1 MTIGKPMVEKNALS
15 TQYLPKL
22 GSGLHVHESLLP
34 LRTDRKSTA
43 SQPIKVLHVLGRV
56 GFGGTEVGLV
66 RVFRQIDRQR
76 YRFHFCALS
85 GRGGELEDEVRALG
99 GEVHRMRRGKRG
111 FARRFTDLLERER
124 FDAVHASVLYTSG
137 YLLRLAARCGVP
149 VRVALFAA
157 SRPDRVRGLMRKV
170 YRRLM
175 SLWDDRYAGQRVMR
189 GWIDRHATHILGVSR
204 WSLASAWRTDW
215 QSDPRCTVV
224 YDGLDPAEF
233 ELPSDRRGVRREF
246 GVPDA
251 GPLYLHVGRMA
262 EEKNH
267 VRLIE
272 IFSEVLRLQPAASLL
287 LVGRTTVNRGDDS
300 VLRRVRQR
308 LERLGCAG
316 RVVFAGERTDV
327 PRLMKAADA
336 FVFPSLC
343 EGLGDVV
350 LEASAAGTPALC
362 TDLACIREIADRL
375 PGVCCL
381 SLDESDAAWARQ
393 AEAMSRTTPSHQR
406 REAALAAFRRSVF
419 HIRHR
424 TDALCRIW
432 QGSSLETA
440 AKETADG

>member
-1 MTIGKPMVEKNALS
+1 MAEENVLS
-15 TQYLPKL
+15 MQHPPKL
-22 GSGLHVHESLLP
+22 GSGLRVHGSLLP
-34 LRTDRKSTA
+34 LRTDRESSA
-43 SQPIKVLHVLGRV
+43 SRPIKVLHVLGRV

-85 GRGGELEDEVRALG
+85 GRAGELEAEVRALG

-111 FARRFTDLLERER
+111 FARRFTDLLDRER

-137 YLLRLAARCGVP
+137 YLLRLAAGHGVP
-149 VRVALFAA
+149 VRVAMFVN
-157 SRPDRVRGLMRKV
+157 SRTDRVRGLMRKV
-170 YRRLM
+170 YRRAM
-175 SLWDDRYAGQRVMR
+175 SLWDDRYAGRRVMR

-204 WSLASAWRTDW
+204 WSLASAWRADW
-215 QSDPRCTVV
+215 PSDPRCAVV
-224 YDGLDPAEF
+224 YDGLDPTEF
-233 ELPSDRRGVRREF
+233 EPPSDRRGVLREF
-246 GVPDA
+246 GIPEA

-262 EEKNH
+262 EQKNH

-287 LVGRTTVNRGDDS
+287 LVGRMIVNQGDDS

-336 FVFPSLC
+336 FLFPSLY

-350 LEASAAGTPALC
+350 LEASASGTPALC
-362 TDLACIREIADRL
+362 TDLPCIGEIADRL
-375 PGVCCL
+375 PGVRCL
-381 SLDESDAAWARQ
+381 SLDEPDAAWARQ
-393 AEAMSRTTPSHQR
+393 AAAMSRTPPSHQQ

-424 TDALCRIW
+424 AEALCRVW
-432 QGSSLETA
+432 QGSPWEPS
-440 AKETADG
+440 KMQPADG